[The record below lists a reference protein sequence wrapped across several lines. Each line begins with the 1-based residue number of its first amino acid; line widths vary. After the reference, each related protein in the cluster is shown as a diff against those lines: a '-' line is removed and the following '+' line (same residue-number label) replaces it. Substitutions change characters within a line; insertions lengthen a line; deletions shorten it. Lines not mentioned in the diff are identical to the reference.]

1 MASENKDRS
10 SQRESVECKGC
21 NKSFTDNKKTI
32 ACGRCEGAYC
42 TNCTHFTVAEM
53 SVMKNQALGAIW
65 FCVDCQKPAWKS
77 VKIDKEIDERC
88 QEYFDKMEQRLDEL
102 EKKVDKKADDSELQ
116 AVSKSLTDTRNQV
129 KLDTAELEQLKKD
142 FKTFEK
148 GEKVQSAIQDAVE
161 SEVREWREI
170 DRRKNNIM
178 IYDIVER
185 ES

>member
-1 MASENKDRS
+1 MASENKDRRS
-10 SQRESVECKGC
+10 SHRESVECKGC

-42 TNCTHFTVAEM
+42 TNCTHFTVAEIR
-53 SVMKNQALGAIW
+53 VMKNQALGAIW

-77 VKIDKEIDERC
+77 VMIDKEIDERC

-102 EKKVDKKADDSELQ
+102 EKKVDKKADNSELQ

-129 KLDTAELEQLKKD
+129 KVDTAELEQLKKD

-148 GEKVQSAIQDAVE
+148 GKFQSAIQDAVE
-161 SEVREWREI
+161 SELRE
-170 DRRKNNIM
+170 
-178 IYDIVER
+178 
-185 ES
+185 

>member
-1 MASENKDRS
+1 MKIRIEVLIESLWNVKDVIS
-10 SQRESVECKGC
+10 PLQ
-21 NKSFTDNKKTI
+21 TI
-32 ACGRCEGAYC
+32 KRQLLVVGVKVHIC

-161 SEVREWREI
+161 SEVREWRE
-170 DRRKNNIM
+170 
-178 IYDIVER
+178 
-185 ES
+185 